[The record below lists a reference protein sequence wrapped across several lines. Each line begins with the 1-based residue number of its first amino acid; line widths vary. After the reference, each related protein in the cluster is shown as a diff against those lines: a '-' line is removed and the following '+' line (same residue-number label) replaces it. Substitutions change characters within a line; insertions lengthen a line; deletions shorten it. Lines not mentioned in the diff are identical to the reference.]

1 MGGSALKIAKTRR
14 YNRDEYFALYEHD
27 VLPRLSMLINTNAR
41 IALLPAYES
50 KETFG
55 DMDILIEKGSF
66 MTTDLKRRLKELFYY
81 TEIYC
86 NGNVWSFD
94 YRELQIDLVF
104 TKPDCWETSLTY
116 YSWNDLGNLM
126 GRVANKLGVKYGHKG
141 LEKKIYSEDRTKVLD
156 EVLLTKDIRRIFD
169 FLGYDYDRF
178 LLGFETLEDIF
189 NYAVSSRYFTKEL
202 FYLENL
208 DHQNRTRNRKR
219 KTYMAFLE
227 WLDKKDL
234 PNVEQDFS
242 SQMNW
247 DRLVVSFPE
256 LNLSMRLWALKEKEA
271 IHQQIKSKFNGK
283 IIMELTG
290 LEGKE
295 LGKFIESVKSNLG
308 DSFEN
313 FVLNSSQDI
322 INIGIEAYK
331 VWYDRATEKRNSGT

>member
-14 YNRDEYFALYEHD
+14 YNANEYYSLYYGDMYSKLLALTKGE
-27 VLPRLSMLINTNAR
+27 AK
-41 IALLPAYES
+41 IAVLPAYVDKS
-50 KETFG
+50 SFG
-55 DMDILIEKGSF
+55 DMDILVEKGSY
-66 MTTDLKRRLKELFYY
+66 MTDRFEEKLKNVFQYS
-81 TEIYC
+81 EIYK

-141 LEKKIYSEDRTKVLD
+141 LEKKIYTEDRTRVLD

-169 FLGYDYDRF
+169 FLGYDYDKF

-189 NYAVSSRYFTKEL
+189 EYAVSSKYFKKEL
-202 FYLENL
+202 FHLENL

-227 WLDKKDL
+227 WLDKKEL
-234 PNVEQDFS
+234 PVFEQDFS
-242 SQMNW
+242 SETNW
-247 DRLVVSFPE
+247 KRLTESFPE
-256 LNLSMRLWALKEKEA
+256 LNLDERLAELKEKEA
-271 IHQQIKSKFNGK
+271 IHQEIKSKFNGK
-283 IIMELTG
+283 IVMELTG

-295 LGKFIESVKSNLG
+295 LGKFIQYVKDEFG
-308 DSFEN
+308 EVFDEYMYRTDADRIIK
-313 FVLNSSQDI
+313 DI
-322 INIGIEAYK
+322 KAYYC
-331 VWYDRATEKRNSGT
+331 VWRGK